1 MKFNNSLATIIL
13 EKLINLGVRDSFFG
27 FDGNFTEDE
36 LASITDLTITNCDGL
51 LGISNLKNLKTL
63 KIIGPNL
70 SSFNTSLPTNQ
81 ILDFSE
87 INKLLN
93 LEKLEIIYDENIE
106 ILDIENL
113 DKLTILSLFCNSNL
127 VKVKGLDNKKKLKKV
142 VICECPIIDIGD
154 VKNYIINTKNTV
166 VNILDIKMFLNLFNN
181 ANKVLLKD
189 KCNINE
195 SNIRFGEHIYF
206 HDEIY
211 TLNIYQMLE
220 IYEKIQKILEKLN
233 TNSLDF
239 EQQVFTIYK
248 FVISYL
254 SYDYDGLNYRNK
266 NYSKILNTNEE
277 EKKYILRRMASI
289 NSSFGALTTRKVVC
303 DGYVNLLR
311 LLLTM
316 CGIKTQTVICKN
328 GLLTHAAIKYYIN
341 GKWYYADPEKD
352 HDVNSIKF
360 LGLTKEEFEKLYMLS
375 PKEYIGQIDG
385 AKIYEKHF
393 NGFN

>member
-127 VKVKGLDNKKKLKKV
+127 VKVKGLDNKKKLKK
-142 VICECPIIDIGD
+142 I
-154 VKNYIINTKNTV
+154 
-166 VNILDIKMFLNLFNN
+166 F
-181 ANKVLLKD
+181 
-189 KCNINE
+189 
-195 SNIRFGEHIYF
+195 
-206 HDEIY
+206 
-211 TLNIYQMLE
+211 
-220 IYEKIQKILEKLN
+220 
-233 TNSLDF
+233 
-239 EQQVFTIYK
+239 
-248 FVISYL
+248 
-254 SYDYDGLNYRNK
+254 
-266 NYSKILNTNEE
+266 
-277 EKKYILRRMASI
+277 SI
-289 NSSFGALTTRKVVC
+289 
-303 DGYVNLLR
+303 
-311 LLLTM
+311 M
-316 CGIKTQTVICKN
+316 
-328 GLLTHAAIKYYIN
+328 
-341 GKWYYADPEKD
+341 
-352 HDVNSIKF
+352 
-360 LGLTKEEFEKLYMLS
+360 
-375 PKEYIGQIDG
+375 
-385 AKIYEKHF
+385 
-393 NGFN
+393 